1 MGLGGAEQARR
12 LLRVAHRLSQG
23 GEPGQAPGRAVPVA
37 DGPEAPQGR
46 GELGPGTGPVAGFRQ
61 MAVAME
67 SAGYRPG
74 AFWAIV
80 AALVMLVAGPLLAVG
95 WHTRAAAAFVCVF
108 LVLGALDKAR
118 THGYFCNRNGL
129 EFPLLWSICA
139 LFFVAHGGGRWSVD
153 DWLATRAQRAE

>member
-1 MGLGGAEQARR
+1 MAETDSPLFAQAVYALFRIVVGLALVPHG
-12 LLRVAHRLSQG
+12 LRACFG
-23 GEPGQAPGRAVPVA
+23 CF
-37 DGPEAPQGR
+37 
-46 GELGPGTGPVAGFRQ
+46 PGTGPVAGFRQ

-67 SAGYRPG
+67 SSGYRPG

-139 LFFVAHGGGRWSVD
+139 LFFVAHGGGPWSVD